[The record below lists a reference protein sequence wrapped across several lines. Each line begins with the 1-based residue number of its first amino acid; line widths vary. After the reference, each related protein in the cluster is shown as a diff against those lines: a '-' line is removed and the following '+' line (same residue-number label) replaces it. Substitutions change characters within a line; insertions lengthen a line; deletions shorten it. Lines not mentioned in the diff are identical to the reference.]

1 MQLGWGAQCPPKS
14 ASSSSGSEGVRASED
29 ASYGNCVYPGPMLG
43 QRRVAAVLSS
53 GAALVWLAHAAW
65 AQPTPAGLERGIDP
79 VSFKLSP
86 SIGAYLTTAG
96 ARMAPGG
103 MLQVDLVADFN
114 MTLMALRLGDERLG
128 SLIEDRLD
136 LHLLAAYGLL
146 NGLEVAVDVPF
157 TPWQASDF
165 GRLNAATGLAVAGP
179 TSYGLGDVR
188 GLLRGRVLGG
198 PRSRVGLAL
207 IGEVRAPSGD
217 DQAFLGERGWLLSPR
232 AVLDVAITT
241 RTRMAFEA
249 GYRYRSQPGRFLN
262 LYVGDELTAALAGAR
277 ELPNF
282 GRLAPTAYVEV
293 VTATPARAPFTVD
306 SSDALK
312 TALEALV
319 GVRASRGPHWQY
331 LLGLGRG
338 FAVHGGVGREDLRV
352 FASVGWR
359 GFVPPSRNPE
369 RDRDGDGV
377 LDVDDHCPD
386 DPGPAVYDGCPD
398 RDGDEIPDIEDK
410 CPLEPGP
417 AANDGCPTSNLVHM
431 QKGAINV
438 LGNITFDTN
447 KDTLKPESFP
457 VLDAV
462 VGLLKEHPE
471 IKRVRV
477 EGHTD
482 SQGSLALN
490 MDLSRRRA
498 LTVLRYL
505 VGKGIDPA
513 RLESEGYGPT
523 RPEAPNTTVLGRAK
537 NRRVDFAIVEPGSAP
552 VATPAPSPA
561 PPAAPPPAPPAAPPP
576 STTPAPPP
584 SPTPAPPPSPTTLAP
599 APRPAPPPSP
609 APPTK

>member
-1 MQLGWGAQCPPKS
+1 
-14 ASSSSGSEGVRASED
+14 
-29 ASYGNCVYPGPMLG
+29 
-43 QRRVAAVLSS
+43 VLF
-53 GAALVWLAHAAW
+53 AHAAW

-86 SIGAYLTTAG
+86 SMGAYLTTAG

-103 MLQVDLVADFN
+103 MLQVDLVADYN

-157 TPWQASDF
+157 TPWQASNF
-165 GRLNAATGLAVAGP
+165 GRLNAASGLAVAEP
-179 TSYGLGDVR
+179 ASYGLGDVR

-198 PRSRVGLAL
+198 PQSRVALAL

-217 DQAFLGERGWLLSPR
+217 DQAFLGERGWLISPR
-232 AVLDVAITT
+232 VVLDVAITT

-249 GYRYRSQPGRFLN
+249 GYRYRSQAGRFLN
-262 LYVGDELTAALAGAR
+262 LYMGDELTAALAGAR

-282 GRLAPTAYVEV
+282 GRLAPTVYVEV

-312 TALEALV
+312 TALEALA
-319 GVRASRGPHWQY
+319 GVRATLGPHWQY

-377 LDVDDHCPD
+377 PDVDDHCPD

-398 RDGDEIPDIEDK
+398 RDGDEIPDVEDK
-410 CPLEPGP
+410 CPTEPGP
-417 AANDGCPTSNLVHM
+417 AANDGCPTGNLV
-431 QKGAINV
+431 QVAKGSISV

-447 KDTLKPESFP
+447 KDTLKPVSFP

-462 VGLLKEHPE
+462 VVLLKEHPE
-471 IKRVRV
+471 LKRVRV

-490 MDLSRRRA
+490 MDLSQRRA
-498 LTVLRYL
+498 LTVLHYL
-505 VGKGIDPA
+505 VSKGIDPA

-537 NRRVDFAIVEPGSAP
+537 NRRVDFTIA
-552 VATPAPSPA
+552 
-561 PPAAPPPAPPAAPPP
+561 
-576 STTPAPPP
+576 
-584 SPTPAPPPSPTTLAP
+584 
-599 APRPAPPPSP
+599 
-609 APPTK
+609 

>member
-1 MQLGWGAQCPPKS
+1 MHEA
-14 ASSSSGSEGVRASED
+14 RTI
-29 ASYGNCVYPGPMLG
+29 
-43 QRRVAAVLSS
+43 
-53 GAALVWLAHAAW
+53 AL
-65 AQPTPAGLERGIDP
+65 P
-79 VSFKLSP
+79 V
-86 SIGAYLTTAG
+86 
-96 ARMAPGG
+96 
-103 MLQVDLVADFN
+103 
-114 MTLMALRLGDERLG
+114 
-128 SLIEDRLD
+128 
-136 LHLLAAYGLL
+136 
-146 NGLEVAVDVPF
+146 
-157 TPWQASDF
+157 
-165 GRLNAATGLAVAGP
+165 
-179 TSYGLGDVR
+179 
-188 GLLRGRVLGG
+188 
-198 PRSRVGLAL
+198 
-207 IGEVRAPSGD
+207 
-217 DQAFLGERGWLLSPR
+217 
-232 AVLDVAITT
+232 
-241 RTRMAFEA
+241 
-249 GYRYRSQPGRFLN
+249 
-262 LYVGDELTAALAGAR
+262 AGAR
-277 ELPNF
+277 ELPSF

-537 NRRVDFAIVEPGSAP
+537 NRRGDFAIVEPGSAP
-552 VATPAPSPA
+552 VATPAPS
-561 PPAAPPPAPPAAPPP
+561 PAPPAAPPP

>member
-1 MQLGWGAQCPPKS
+1 L
-14 ASSSSGSEGVRASED
+14 
-29 ASYGNCVYPGPMLG
+29 
-43 QRRVAAVLSS
+43 
-53 GAALVWLAHAAW
+53 GAAFVLFARVAW
-65 AQPTPAGLERGIDP
+65 AQPTTAGLERGIDP

-86 SIGAYLTTAG
+86 SMGAYLTTAG

-103 MLQVDLVADFN
+103 MLQVDLVADYN
-114 MTLMALRLGDERLG
+114 LTLMALRLGDERLG

-146 NGLEVAVDVPF
+146 NGIEVAVDVPF

-165 GRLNAATGLAVAGP
+165 GRLNAASGLAIAGP
-179 TSYGLGDVR
+179 SSYGLGDVR

-198 PRSRVGLAL
+198 PQSRVGLAL

-217 DQAFLGERGWLLSPR
+217 DQAFLGERGWLLAPR

-241 RTRMAFEA
+241 RTRMALEL
-249 GYRYRSQPGRFLN
+249 GYRYRSQAGRFLN
-262 LYVGDELTAALAGAR
+262 LYMGDELTAALAGAR
-277 ELPNF
+277 ALPNL

-293 VTATPARAPFTVD
+293 LTATPARAPFTVD

-319 GVRASRGPHWQY
+319 GVRATQGPHWQY

-359 GFVPPSRNPE
+359 GFVPPSRNPV

-377 LDVDDHCPD
+377 PDVDDHCPD

-417 AANDGCPTSNLVHM
+417 AANDGCPTRNLVQM

-462 VGLLKEHPE
+462 VVLLKEHSE
-471 IKRVRV
+471 IKRLRV

-482 SQGSLALN
+482 SQGSMALN

-498 LTVLRYL
+498 LTVLHYL
-505 VGKGIDPA
+505 ISKGIDPA

-537 NRRVDFAIVEPGSAP
+537 NRRVDFTIVEPGSAP
-552 VATPAPSPA
+552 ATPPALAPALPAPAPAPPVPAPA
-561 PPAAPPPAPPAAPPP
+561 PPAPAPAPPASPPVPPVP
-576 STTPAPPP
+576 SL
-584 SPTPAPPPSPTTLAP
+584 SPTAPAP
-599 APRPAPPPSP
+599 APRPAPAPAPPIPSPTPRAAPSPSP
-609 APPTK
+609 APPAK